1 MTHDTK
7 APLPER
13 VNLKTAM
20 RGITDYFGYEG
31 SADICRAHIAA
42 LEAELAALKAD
53 PPYKSIRAGLLGRYT
68 ANLRE
73 RANIMHGALEWI
85 KANWANQ
92 DISHTDFRVRSFI
105 EANAALED
113 GKDGQ

>member
-13 VNLKTAM
+13 VNLKTSM

-42 LEAELAALKAD
+42 LEAENKRLGDALVASPKLLAAID
-53 PPYKSIRAGLLGRYT
+53 Y
-68 ANLRE
+68 LRSALAYRPE
-73 RANIMHGALEWI
+73 VGEAFDFEGACHLSTVLSFLE
-85 KANWANQ
+85 
-92 DISHTDFRVRSFI
+92 S
-105 EANAALED
+105 ALTQSD
-113 GKDGQ
+113 GKEGE